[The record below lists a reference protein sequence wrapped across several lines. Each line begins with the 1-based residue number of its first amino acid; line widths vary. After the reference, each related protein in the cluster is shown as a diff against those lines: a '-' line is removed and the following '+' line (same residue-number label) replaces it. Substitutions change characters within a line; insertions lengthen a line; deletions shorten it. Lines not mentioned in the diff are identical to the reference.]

1 MHEVENKST
10 MVYASNPRLMNRVL
24 DAVIH
29 LCEGR
34 GSTARDVLDFLRQTS
49 KSTPRNLTMQVH
61 RALKHA
67 VNAGLLRHRSGR
79 YKAVFTL
86 NPAPIKQP
94 VNENNEQK
102 SVDGTNVSG
111 KQQTSSKSQ
120 SNDKEKNRSPRC
132 ERRRKR
138 SEHSRQRK
146 RKRRSES
153 RKSGEFKDGIQKLKY
168 KEKRESVR
176 SPRHKI
182 SNRRIETDIGNTSDS
197 PNRKRT
203 KTKRRNPSNYSD
215 LSDYSEDRK
224 VKVKKR
230 NSTYH
235 DSKRDESG
243 IQNRRTISRHHSPQ
257 RQQSQQFSMI
267 CSNDDDKASKLNV
280 NDGENDEVVQDDEK
294 DHEPNNSG
302 SG

>member
-1 MHEVENKST
+1 

-24 DAVIH
+24 DAVVH
-29 LCEGR
+29 LCEGK

-102 SVDGTNVSG
+102 SADGMNTFD

-120 SNDKEKNRSPRC
+120 SSDKKENRRSHY

-138 SEHSRQRK
+138 SHSRQRK

-153 RKSGEFKDGIQKLKY
+153 RKSDELKDIDKIRKLKY
-168 KEKRESVR
+168 KEKSESVR

-182 SNRRIETDIGNTSDS
+182 PNRKIETDIGNTSDS
-197 PNRKRT
+197 PNRKGT
-203 KTKRRNPSNYSD
+203 KTKRRDPSNYSD
-215 LSDYSEDRK
+215 LSDYSDYEDRK
-224 VKVKKR
+224 IKVRRR
-230 NSTYH
+230 NSTYQ

-243 IQNRRTISRHHSPQ
+243 KQNRRSISRHRSPQ
-257 RQQSQQFSMI
+257 RQQSQQLSMKY
-267 CSNDDDKASKLNV
+267 SNNDDKGSKLNV
-280 NDGENDEVVQDDEK
+280 NDGENDEVQDGEN
-294 DHEPNNSG
+294 DHEPDNSG
-302 SG
+302 SGSIL